1 MTPCVM
7 EVRDVGSNLQAG
19 CLPSSCP
26 EQAPHLPWPQS
37 PHMGSG
43 MATPSHLWMKWDKVH
58 RMLTGVGR
66 GLGRFKSDDEP
77 TVLSSVWSLV
87 KCSLE
92 GCLTQSCFY
101 LQ

>member
-1 MTPCVM
+1 M
-7 EVRDVGSNLQAG
+7 EVRGVGSNLQAG

-26 EQAPHLPWPQS
+26 EQALYDPLPQS

-43 MATPSHLWMKWDKVH
+43 IAMPFHPWMKWDNVH
-58 RMLTGVGR
+58 GMLTSVGR
-66 GLGRFKSDDEP
+66 GLWWFKSDDAP
-77 TVLSSVWSLV
+77 AVLSSVWSLV